1 MVMERLVGCLLG
13 GNNRNND
20 DNEEEHS
27 KSNDENVDDA
37 YNEEAV
43 LGHVQLSDILHT
55 YVHNL

>member
-43 LGHVQLSDILHT
+43 LGHVQLSNILHT